1 MEYNPQ
7 EIEPKW
13 QKYWQ
18 ENETYRVDNQLDKPK
33 FYILDMFPYPS
44 GAGLHVGHPLGYI
57 ATDIFARYKRMKGF
71 NVLHPM
77 GFDSFGLPAEQYAI
91 DTGQHPAITTA
102 QNIATFKSQLAKI
115 GFNYDWSREVQTS
128 SPDFYK
134 WTQWIFQQIFKSW
147 YNIETDKAEPI
158 EDLIKIFEQAGNQ
171 LVKAVCDEDTPSFTA
186 EEWNSFSEEEKY
198 KITLKY
204 RLTYLA
210 DTFVNWCPALGTVL
224 ANDEIKDGVSE
235 RGGYPVERKK
245 MKQWMMRITAYADR
259 LLQGLEEIDWSDSL
273 KDMQRNWIGKSYGA
287 ELDFKVADK
296 DITLTVFTTRI
307 DTTYGVTF
315 VSIAPEHELIPQLTT
330 PEQKQ
335 VVDDYVSV
343 AKNRSERERQADTK
357 TVSGVFTGSYVINP
371 FSGEKVPLWIAD
383 YVLAGYGTGVVMAV
397 PSSDDR
403 DFRFATHFNLPIIPV
418 IEGTEDLENPTEK
431 KKGIMIN
438 SGFMNGMDSDTA
450 IQAAIQKIEK
460 EGLGKGKV
468 NFRLRDAVFSR
479 QRYWGE
485 PVPVYF
491 KNGLPYLLEE
501 NELPLVLPEIN
512 EYKPTEDGEPPL
524 ARATSWKYKGEFDFE
539 HTTMPGWAG
548 SSWYFLRYMNAQND
562 QELVNRSIS
571 DYWHQVD
578 FYLGGTEHAVG
589 HLLYSRFWTQFLYD
603 IDAIS
608 FKEPFKKL
616 VNQGMIQGVSS
627 RIFIAG
633 TQNSE
638 FGDDRF
644 YILSLNR
651 FHYFKYPKKMFYSY
665 NFIESNNNNDV
676 NQPLMYNEKLV
687 HIDHVDFK
695 DNSLNIDAFI
705 QWRPEYKDA
714 VFICKGGLWEDGIF
728 IGDSSNGGDKFYV
741 KTQVE
746 KMSKRW
752 YNVVNPDKVV
762 EDYSADTFRLYEMFL
777 GPLEQSKPWN
787 TQGIDGTHRFL
798 KKLWRLFYDD
808 KGNFLVSDD
817 APTAA
822 ELKTLHKT
830 IKGVEE
836 DIERIS
842 FNTVVSK
849 LMVCVNELTEQKC
862 HKRLIL
868 SDLLLILAPYAPHIS
883 EELWQKLGNEGSIHH
898 ANYPVWQAEYLVEN
912 TFEYP
917 IQINGKL
924 RANMSFALD
933 KPQNEIIS
941 EVLANETVQKW
952 LEGKDAK
959 KVIVVPKKIIN
970 VVI

>member
-33 FYILDMFPYPS
+33 YYILDMFPYPS

-102 QNIATFKSQLAKI
+102 QNIETFKKQLAKI

-158 EDLIKIFEQAGNQ
+158 EDLIKIFEQSGNQ
-171 LVKAVCDEDTPSFTA
+171 SVRAVCDEDTPNFTA
-186 EEWNSFSEEEKY
+186 QEWQNFSEEEKY

-245 MKQWMMRITAYADR
+245 MKQWMMRITAYAER
-259 LLQGLEEIDWSDSL
+259 LLNGLDEIDWSDSL
-273 KDMQRNWIGKSYGA
+273 KEMQRNWIGKSYGA
-287 ELDFKVADK
+287 ELDFKVVDK

-335 VVDDYVSV
+335 AVDEYVSI

-357 TVSGVFTGSYVINP
+357 TVSGVFTGSYVLNP

-403 DFRFATHFNLPIIPV
+403 DFRFAKHFNLPIIPV

-438 SGFMNGMDSDTA
+438 SGFMNGMESDTA
-450 IQAAIQKIEK
+450 IQAAIQKIEN
-460 EGLGKGKV
+460 EGLGKGKI
-468 NFRLRDAVFSR
+468 NYRLRDAVFSR

-491 KNGLPYLLEE
+491 KNGLPYLIEE
-501 NELPLVLPEIN
+501 EDLPLVLPEIN

-524 ARATSWKYKGEFDFE
+524 ARAKSWKYKGEFDYE

-548 SSWYFLRYMNAQND
+548 SSWYFLRYMNAQNE
-562 QELVNRSIS
+562 QELVSRSLA

-603 IDAIS
+603 IDKIS

-627 RIFIAG
+627 IAYRLSVIYSYEALPFNLIPSIFISKEYINSLFDDSRIGFKKTWDYVENVVNKLNEKFG
-633 TQNSE
+633 TAIELANIVGYSSLHIDINIVENEILNIDGFKKWRPENVNSE
-638 FGDDRF
+638 F
-644 YILSLNR
+644 LCS
-651 FHYFKYPKKMFYSY
+651 
-665 NFIESNNNNDV
+665 
-676 NQPLMYNEKLV
+676 
-687 HIDHVDFK
+687 
-695 DNSLNIDAFI
+695 
-705 QWRPEYKDA
+705 
-714 VFICKGGLWEDGIF
+714 EDGNF
-728 IGDSSNGGDKFYV
+728 YCDS
-741 KTQVE
+741 QVE
-746 KMSKRW
+746 KMSKSK
-752 YNVVNPDKVV
+752 YNVVNPDDVV
-762 EDYSADTFRLYEMFL
+762 AKYSADTFRLYEMFL

-808 KGNFLVSDD
+808 KGNFLVSNDT
-817 APTAA
+817 PTAA

-849 LMVCVNELTEQKC
+849 LMVCVNELTDQKC
-862 HKRLIL
+862 HKKAIL
-868 SDLLLILAPYAPHIS
+868 QDLLLIAAPYAPHIT
-883 EELWQKLGNEGSIHH
+883 EELWHQLGNTGSIHH
-898 ANYPVWQAEYLVEN
+898 ADFPIWKTEYLVEN

-933 KPQNEIIS
+933 MPQNEIIK
-941 EVLANETVQKW
+941 EVMANETVQKW
-952 LEGKDAK
+952 LEGKEAK